1 MDDFSELLYLIMFTM
16 RLFRLPSSLV
26 RINDLPKSIGYK
38 IIKQCFISENINLLN
53 FHLMIMVQQGLACC
67 IPIKQCMYLVTKRIC
82 QSMEYY
88 LVFMAYAMGCFVI
101 PLLGKKKILHLDPP
115 NEKGKL
121 QLDVI
126 FANYFGC
133 NERETGH
140 FKSEAAASL

>member
-1 MDDFSELLYLIMFTM
+1 MYVPRDKEDMSKYGILFSFYGLCHGMLCDT
-16 RLFRLPSSLV
+16 SV
-26 RINDLPKSIGYK
+26 R
-38 IIKQCFISENINLLN
+38 E
-53 FHLMIMVQQGLACC
+53 
-67 IPIKQCMYLVTKRIC
+67 
-82 QSMEYY
+82 E
-88 LVFMAYAMGCFVI
+88 
-101 PLLGKKKILHLDPP
+101 KILHLDPP